1 MYLLWGHLDELVRV
15 AFLGELASRDGLGQR
30 DIQPSDVLVRECA
43 LDGGTGHTLAG
54 ARDLQRARTPEQD
67 VSWTV
72 GTLWGRGVVVLL
84 VGRGRLCTRVVVNV
98 ELGGGNDRGSS
109 GSDSASVP

>member
-15 AFLGELASRDGLGQR
+15 TFLGELASRDGLGQR

-54 ARDLQRARTPEQD
+54 ARDLQRARTPERMSVGQLDSVRGEGASLCCWWEGD
-67 VSWTV
+67 VYA
-72 GTLWGRGVVVLL
+72 RGWL
-84 VGRGRLCTRVVVNV
+84 
-98 ELGGGNDRGSS
+98 
-109 GSDSASVP
+109 